1 VTDRPAR
8 PERPQRSG
16 RDRVAAA
23 ATAVVV
29 LVLGIVFAVVRSDR
43 EADGS
48 TSRPTAAQG
57 VQPCGAGDL
66 VPGAARTETAA
77 GTTYLTATLELAGDV
92 EPCRVSG
99 YPSVIVLSGGRPAGV
114 GTVADRGLGE
124 AQELVV
130 LPDRPARVTLG
141 WAVSHYC
148 GPIVNDTIRIW
159 VASDLPVEIGGFGPT
174 SCSPGE
180 GRPPVRVGPFTYVDP
195 TAEQGTVTG
204 VVTLNSGP
212 GPGTGE
218 FVTSGVVQL
227 EGAPD
232 GYRAPIGTDGSYEL
246 EVPAGRYRVTVSTHQ
261 FEGGRAFA
269 AGAFDVVG
277 GELNQL
283 NITLPLR

>member
-1 VTDRPAR
+1 MTDRSR
-8 PERPQRSG
+8 

-23 ATAVVV
+23 ATVVVV
-29 LVLGIVFAVVRSDR
+29 LLVGVTYAVVRGDR
-43 EADGS
+43 DADGS
-48 TSRPTAAQG
+48 ASRPTDPEG

-66 VPGAARTETAA
+66 VAGGDQMESAA
-77 GTTYLTATLELAGDV
+77 GTTYLTATLELARGV
-92 EPCRVSG
+92 EPCTVNG
-99 YPSVIVLSGGRPAGV
+99 YPSVIVLSEGRPAGV

-124 AQELVV
+124 ARELIV

-148 GPIVNDTIRIW
+148 GRVVNDTLRIW
-159 VASDLPVEIGGFGPT
+159 VAPDLPVEIDGFGPT
-174 SCSPGE
+174 SCGPGE

-195 TAEQGTVTG
+195 TDEQGTVTG

-218 FVTSGVVQL
+218 FVTTGVVEL
-227 EGAPD
+227 DGTPD
-232 GYRAPIGTDGSYEL
+232 GFQAPIGVDGSYEL

-261 FEGGRAFA
+261 FDGGRAFF
-269 AGAFDVVG
+269 AGPIDVVG

>member
-1 VTDRPAR
+1 VTDRPVRPTR
-8 PERPQRSG
+8 PERSR

-23 ATAVVV
+23 ATAVGV
-29 LVLGIVFAVVRSDR
+29 LLLGVTYAAVRADR
-43 EADGS
+43 DADGS
-48 TSRPTAAQG
+48 TTPTTTREG
-57 VQPCGAGDL
+57 VPPCGAGDL
-66 VPGAARTETAA
+66 VVGGDRMETAA
-77 GTTYLTATLELAGDV
+77 GTTYLTATLELARGV
-92 EPCRVSG
+92 EPCTVTG

-124 AQELVV
+124 ARQLTV

-141 WAVSHYC
+141 WAVFHYC

-174 SCSPGE
+174 SCSAGE

-195 TAEQGTVTG
+195 TAEQATVTG

-218 FVTSGVVQL
+218 FVTSGVVEL
-227 EGAPD
+227 DGEPD
-232 GYRAPIGTDGSYEL
+232 GFRAPIGEDGSYEL
-246 EVPAGRYRVTVSTHQ
+246 EVPGGRYRISVSTHQ
-261 FEGGRAFA
+261 FFGGRAFD
-269 AGAFDVVG
+269 AGLYDVVG